1 MKIRNFGLM
10 MVMAVASATTLIG
23 ETTDREGEPIEEIG
37 YIEEDG
43 EVANADSRQ
52 RNDIT
57 FYDKNR
63 EQIRDKRR
71 LEAIRA
77 WRAAQAQQVCCPE
90 CGEPQ
95 CHEDRW
101 QE

>member
-1 MKIRNFGLM
+1 MKIRNFGVM
-10 MVMAVASATTLIG
+10 MVMAVASAAALMG
-23 ETTDREGEPIEEIG
+23 EAADRQAEPIEEIG

-63 EQIRDKRR
+63 EQIRDRRR

-77 WRAAQAQQVCCPE
+77 WRAAQVQQACCPE
-90 CGEPQ
+90 CGEPE
-95 CHEDRW
+95 CHEVRW